1 MKKRALS
8 LLMAVMMLVALVV
21 PASATTDTSGTVTVY
36 VTTGMFTTGGINEY
50 PAYKGGTIY
59 SNPNFS
65 IMGYELNINTIATD
79 YVSSTQLIYEA
90 PESATTLKTP
100 NILDAI
106 LAAFFDAN
114 VDIFSDVVAGWDAN
128 PVSGPAGGYINGV
141 NPNYAVYDNPDT
153 ETINGVVYDK
163 YSGQGWN
170 IAYGMDLN
178 NISAAEVYGT
188 NVELVNGM
196 VIIFD
201 FSPYTIYEV
210 HTDN

>member
-1 MKKRALS
+1 MKKRVLS

-114 VDIFSDVVAGWDAN
+114 VDIFSNVVAGWDA
-128 PVSGPAGGYINGV
+128 
-141 NPNYAVYDNPDT
+141 
-153 ETINGVVYDK
+153 
-163 YSGQGWN
+163 
-170 IAYGMDLN
+170 
-178 NISAAEVYGT
+178 
-188 NVELVNGM
+188 
-196 VIIFD
+196 
-201 FSPYTIYEV
+201 
-210 HTDN
+210 

>member
-1 MKKRALS
+1 MSS
-8 LLMAVMMLVALVV
+8 LRGKICQ
-21 PASATTDTSGTVTVY
+21 TE
-36 VTTGMFTTGGINEY
+36 IH
-50 PAYKGGTIY
+50 
-59 SNPNFS
+59 
-65 IMGYELNINTIATD
+65 
-79 YVSSTQLIYEA
+79 
-90 PESATTLKTP
+90 
-100 NILDAI
+100 
-106 LAAFFDAN
+106 AN
-114 VDIFSDVVAGWDAN
+114 DL
-128 PVSGPAGGYINGV
+128 
-141 NPNYAVYDNPDT
+141 T
-153 ETINGVVYDK
+153 NGVVYDK

>member
-1 MKKRALS
+1 MLRKVS
-8 LLMAVMMLVALVV
+8 LLCG
-21 PASATTDTSGTVTVY
+21 SA
-36 VTTGMFTTGGINEY
+36 
-50 PAYKGGTIY
+50 
-59 SNPNFS
+59 
-65 IMGYELNINTIATD
+65 
-79 YVSSTQLIYEA
+79 
-90 PESATTLKTP
+90 
-100 NILDAI
+100 
-106 LAAFFDAN
+106 
-114 VDIFSDVVAGWDAN
+114 AGR
-128 PVSGPAGGYINGV
+128 PLHFCSGPAGGYINGV

>member
-1 MKKRALS
+1 MKKRVLS

-170 IAYGMDLN
+170 IAYGSN
-178 NISAAEVYGT
+178 ASNIAATGTYST
-188 NVELVNGM
+188 NVTLTDGM
-196 VIIFD
+196 IIVFD
-201 FSPYTIYEV
+201 FSPYCIYEV
-210 HTDN
+210 QSNS